1 MSIQIF
7 FESKTNFCPKNI
19 GYKNDVAQK
28 SLCEKMFYP
37 TNFCTNK
44 LFGPKNIWVK
54 KVKFFGN
61 RQIFVKKKSWSTKIK
76 ATKIL
81 VPKSMVKIVSVTAE
95 ILIKKIGSQKF
106 GQNRVINS

>member
-1 MSIQIF
+1 MQKQSQLLLRLTEVDLGLSIF

-61 RQIFVKKKSWSTKIK
+61 RQIFVKKKVGPQK
-76 ATKIL
+76 L
-81 VPKSMVKIVSVTAE
+81 RLPKY
-95 ILIKKIGSQKF
+95 
-106 GQNRVINS
+106 